1 MGRDESI
8 AAEHGSASVPGRV
21 LYSVLTMRSDPRL
34 PLAPPAAAGMGTVR
48 VVSMGCKVNQ
58 YEAQLVQEAF
68 ERQGFAAADGE
79 IPADVCVINTCTVTG
94 EADSKARQLIRRLN
108 KENPG
113 SRTIVFG
120 CYAARDRAAIEALP
134 GVVAVVGD
142 NRELPDVLQRFG
154 VADWPGGIARFDGH
168 RRAFVKTQDG
178 CALKCTYCIIP
189 SVRGGLRSREPEEI
203 IAEVRRLVETGYRE
217 IVLTGIHLGHYG
229 VELTRGRSGRP
240 RYRLAHLI
248 ADLNRIPG
256 DWRLRLSSLD
266 AGEVDADFL
275 DRVADCGRLAPHFH
289 LCLQSGSDDVLARM
303 RRRYRSARFLETVN
317 LIRRQYDR
325 PALSTDV
332 IVGFPGE
339 TDSDFEA
346 TLNVCRD
353 AGFMKIH
360 AFPFSSRKGTPAATF
375 PDQIPAAVKSE
386 RMERLGQLERTLSG
400 DYHRSLVGMTLSVMV
415 EAKPARRLEH
425 LAGTACR
432 FTRVEFPQTGGEG
445 LAARTGTLVSV
456 RIAETDG
463 CELTGRMVE

>member
-1 MGRDESI
+1 M
-8 AAEHGSASVPGRV
+8 
-21 LYSVLTMRSDPRL
+21 LTTLSDPRL
-34 PLAPPAAAGMGTVR
+34 PLAPPASAGTGTVR

-68 ERQGFAAADGE
+68 ERQGFSAADE
-79 IPADVCVINTCTVTG
+79 ETAADVCVINTCTVTG
-94 EADSKARQLIRRLN
+94 EADSKARQLIRRLQ

-120 CYAARDRAAIEALP
+120 CYAARDRAALETLP

-189 SVRGGLRSREPEEI
+189 SVRGGLRSREPEDI
-203 IAEVRRLVETGYRE
+203 IAEVGRLVETGYRE

-266 AGEVDADFL
+266 AGEVDAEFL
-275 DRVADCGRLAPHFH
+275 HRVADCNRLTPHFH
-289 LCLQSGSDDVLARM
+289 LCLQSGSDDILARM
-303 RRRYRSARFLETVN
+303 RRRYRSARFLETVE

-339 TDSDFEA
+339 SEADFEA
-346 TLNVCRD
+346 TLEVCQQS
-353 AGFMKIH
+353 GFMKIH
-360 AFPFSSRKGTPAATF
+360 AFPFSARKGTPAATF
-375 PDQIPAAVKSE
+375 PDQVPAEVKSE
-386 RMERLGQLERTLSG
+386 RMARLGQLERTLSG

-415 EAKPARRLEH
+415 EAKPARRVGH

-432 FTRVEFPQTGGEG
+432 FTRVEFPHPGGDG
-445 LAARTGTLVSV
+445 VSSRTGTLVPV
-456 RIAETDG
+456 RIVGTGEG
-463 CELTGRMVE
+463 ELVGRMVE